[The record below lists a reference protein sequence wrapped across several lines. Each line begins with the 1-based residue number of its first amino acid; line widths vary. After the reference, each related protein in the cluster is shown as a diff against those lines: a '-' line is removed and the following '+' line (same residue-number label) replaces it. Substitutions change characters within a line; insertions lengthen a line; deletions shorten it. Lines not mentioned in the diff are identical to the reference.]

1 MLRRNKPYIMF
12 KNFYIVCA
20 ICDNFLS
27 HIVKI
32 MHEAYYSYMVNLRF
46 EKCSCHSVCNV
57 YFWRFSIFS
66 KNGSDFL
73 TCSIAPKQSK
83 NKFINCL
90 LFIIIFYLC
99 KCKYILGRFSILTKL
114 FKYKMK
120 HFCIQLQSW
129 IIKIMREAHYSY
141 FVEPMISK
149 IYLPE
154 CSKWIFLSFFSIFE
168 KRLWFFWQCS
178 ASPPPK
184 SKLCYIFWGYLWL
197 CFFFWLV
204 NLNQLYDIFFDFL
217 CLCIFHVLMYLFIFQ
232 NILFN
237 VFFSDAKFS
246 LKHKYY

>member
-99 KCKYILGRFSILTKL
+99 K
-114 FKYKMK
+114 
-120 HFCIQLQSW
+120 
-129 IIKIMREAHYSY
+129 
-141 FVEPMISK
+141 
-149 IYLPE
+149 
-154 CSKWIFLSFFSIFE
+154 FFTYVN
-168 KRLWFFWQCS
+168 S
-178 ASPPPK
+178 AV
-184 SKLCYIFWGYLWL
+184 LCYLKNIIQTKNIYKI
-197 CFFFWLV
+197 
-204 NLNQLYDIFFDFL
+204 LYMFVI
-217 CLCIFHVLMYLFIFQ
+217 
-232 NILFN
+232 
-237 VFFSDAKFS
+237 S
-246 LKHKYY
+246 